1 MQNAVTT
8 LCGTEQLIGSL
19 PEVKWAQQVRSLAT
33 ELQEESLGV
42 IVQNLPRVIRTQA
55 FQDLRRVSL
64 SVAMLT
70 PSPLLYCVGK
80 HLAEVYMV
88 FRNLLLHSVT
98 EGRVYQRANV
108 AEEALFGHQRRCD
121 CGQLL

>member
-42 IVQNLPRVIRTQA
+42 IVQNLPKVIRTQA

-64 SVAMLT
+64 SVAMQT
-70 PSPLLYCVGK
+70 PSPLLYWVGK
-80 HLAEVYMV
+80 HLAEVYTV
-88 FRNLLLHSVT
+88 LSICYCILL
-98 EGRVYQRANV
+98 
-108 AEEALFGHQRRCD
+108 
-121 CGQLL
+121 

>member
-1 MQNAVTT
+1 M

-33 ELQEESLGV
+33 ELQEESLNV

-55 FQDLRRVSL
+55 FQDLCRVRLREHAPLYHDCIRKGSFL
-64 SVAMLT
+64 SVRL
-70 PSPLLYCVGK
+70 V
-80 HLAEVYMV
+80 
-88 FRNLLLHSVT
+88 VT
-98 EGRVYQRANV
+98 EGRVDPRAHLV
-108 AEEALFGHQRRCD
+108 EEAVFSCQRRRE

>member
-33 ELQEESLGV
+33 ELQEESLSV
-42 IVQNLPRVIRTQA
+42 IVQNLPKVIRTQA

-64 SVAMLT
+64 SVAKLT
-70 PSPLLYCVGK
+70 PSPLLCCLGK
-80 HLAEVYMV
+80 HLADVSVVSQY
-88 FRNLLLHSVT
+88 LLLHAVT

-108 AEEALFGHQRRCD
+108 AEEALLSHQRRCD